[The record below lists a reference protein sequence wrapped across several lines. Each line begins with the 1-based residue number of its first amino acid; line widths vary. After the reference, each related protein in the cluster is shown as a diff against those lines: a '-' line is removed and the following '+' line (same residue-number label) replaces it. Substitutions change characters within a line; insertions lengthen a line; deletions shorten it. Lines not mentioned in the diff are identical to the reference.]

1 VPHVQGRPTASG
13 AANHVSSQPGSSM
26 SDLFLLERQ
35 RRLDAGAGGH
45 AVVVPSP
52 AAAVPG
58 SAAGPTMLEPTRT
71 ASVESTRSLS
81 REMRTSSG
89 VRFADETPQAAL
101 SRRLSDAYGSSQVAV
116 GGLSASRAT
125 SDAASQTVDDEQQQ
139 QQQQQQQLPHLS
151 SQVSS
156 SARSA
161 GSGLI
166 TVVGEQHHQQ
176 QNQTALQ
183 HSGSSGSDLRAEGH
197 GSGTKA
203 PHDGTVEPVRRPS
216 RRIIVKHLGGS
227 RGLDH
232 GGGSGGSRAASTAL
246 EHGGS
251 SGGSH
256 DTREAEGRGGPR
268 SDGRP
273 ELTPSSSGAVRCI
286 AVFSKHSVARDTSPC
301 AACCIHS
308 LH

>member
-1 VPHVQGRPTASG
+1 
-13 AANHVSSQPGSSM
+13 M

-45 AVVVPSP
+45 SVPIPPSTAV
-52 AAAVPG
+52 AAPD
-58 SAAGPTMLEPTRT
+58 SAAGTSTLAPTRT

-81 REMRTSSG
+81 RDMRTSSG
-89 VRFADETPQAAL
+89 VRFADETAEAAL
-101 SRRLSDAYGSSQVAV
+101 SRRLSDAYGSSHTAE
-116 GGLSASRAT
+116 GGLSVSRAT
-125 SDAASQTVDDEQQQ
+125 SDAATQPADDEQQQ
-139 QQQQQQQLPHLS
+139 QQQQQQQQLPRLS
-151 SQVSS
+151 SQISDS
-156 SARSA
+156 PRNA

-166 TVVGEQHHQQ
+166 TVIGEHHQQ

-203 PHDGTVEPVRRPS
+203 PHDGAVEPVRRPS

-232 GGGSGGSRAASTAL
+232 GGGSGGSRAASAAL

-251 SGGSH
+251 SGSSH

-268 SDGRP
+268 ADGRP
-273 ELTPSSSGAVRCI
+273 ELTPLSSGAVT
-286 AVFSKHSVARDTSPC
+286 AVLLLLSSLLPDQLPGQYLRYQALICNLHSQSGR
-301 AACCIHS
+301 
-308 LH
+308 